1 MSSSVPSTSGTLR
14 AERDASFYTRFLLM
28 GIAALGVMGWF
39 FYDGGIKYPAQAV
52 RAKAFLEIPAEER
65 DEKWPVLA
73 REKGWSIED
82 PGKPKTQFDIVVQ
95 FVMGTAAGLVGLT
108 MLINVWRSR
117 GTWVEAD
124 DSGVTTSRGQRME
137 FDQVLSIDKK
147 KWRSK
152 GIAVVKYNDG
162 GRTRKLVLDNFKYM
176 RDDLDAIL
184 RRTEAAAGFEK
195 ITGGPRELTEQE
207 RIAQEQEQAAQE
219 QDAAHQDRV
228 EQDNAQQQAGET
240 SPLRQEQ

>member
-1 MSSSVPSTSGTLR
+1 MSSTPQPASGTLR
-14 AERDASFYTRFLLM
+14 ADRDASFYTRFLLM

-39 FYDGGIKYPAQAV
+39 FYDGGIKYPEQRI
-52 RAKAFLEIPAEER
+52 RALEYQNFEPAEER
-65 DEKWPVLA
+65 SEKWPEYA
-73 REKGWSIED
+73 RERGWSIED
-82 PGKPKTQFDIVVQ
+82 PGIPKTPFDMTIQ
-95 FVMGTAAGLVGLT
+95 FVMGTVAGLVGLT

-137 FDQVLSIDKK
+137 FDQVVNIEKK

-152 GIAVVKYNDG
+152 GIAVVKYNDD
-162 GRTRKLVLDNFKYM
+162 GRNRKLVLDNFKYQ
-176 RDDLDAIL
+176 REDLDAIL

-207 RIAQEQEQAAQE
+207 IIEKEQEQTASE
-219 QDAAHQDRV
+219 QTLDQV
-228 EQDNAQQQAGET
+228 EE
-240 SPLRQEQ
+240 